1 MKKFTKLF
9 AIAVISFAA
18 FAASA
23 QSSKRSGATMGLF
36 STEVDCFMD
45 LIDWSTVKPENV
57 FAYIGYSDS
66 MAEVGFAKQFKPF
79 FLGLYTKGAINS
91 FDLSSSTTITNSGD
105 KTVANANQW
114 DKTQGEFKFDSL
126 LGFDNMAFSLG
137 LSYNPNGSTNDTSSK
152 PSTGDKTSTNDDD
165 FYLAIKGSWGMSMD
179 KMSVY
184 AGGSYVVDA
193 DKTVT
198 KSGDDS
204 HVTDNSSNTII
215 VNGGVIL
222 PLKGNKT
229 FEQTFDVS
237 GHSSVTFYPKYS
249 EITVTGGNKTPVE
262 NDSKFDMEIG
272 AIPRYTAT
280 FTPNEKLSVK
290 ARGGAYVEASF
301 GKSAVSAA
309 NTENNSTVFNVIPYA
324 AAAISYAVKPE
335 FLLNAGVSFSLP
347 YAELSFTNVKNTAT
361 ESKTSGVEFAYNK
374 GSFATSWSSGF
385 TYTIAKNI
393 TIDFTYDV
401 LGDLLNSNF
410 GSKNLSNTDNI
421 LTTINKVLVHSFSF
435 GVSAKL

>member
-1 MKKFTKLF
+1 MRKFTKLF

-91 FDLSSSTTITNSGD
+91 FDLSSTTITNSGD
-105 KTVANANQW
+105 KTVVNANQW
-114 DKTQGEFKFDSL
+114 DKTQGEFNFDSL

-184 AGGSYVVDA
+184 AGGSYIVDA

-198 KSGDDS
+198 KNGDDS
-204 HVTDNSSNTII
+204 YVTDNSFNEII
-215 VNGGVIL
+215 VYGGVIL

-249 EITVTGGNKTPVE
+249 EITVTGGKKTPVE

-347 YAELSFTNVKNTAT
+347 YAELSFTNVKNTVA

-410 GSKNLSNTDNI
+410 GSKNLSNTDSI

>member
-1 MKKFTKLF
+1 MRKFTKLF

-23 QSSKRSGATMGLF
+23 QSSKRSGATEGLF

-45 LIDWSTVKPENV
+45 IIDWSTVKPENV
-57 FAYIGYSDS
+57 FAYIGYSGS

-79 FLGLYTKGAINS
+79 FLGLYTSGAINS

-105 KTVANANQW
+105 KAVANANQW
-114 DKTQGEFKFDSL
+114 DKTQGEFNFDSL

-137 LSYNPNGSTNDTSSK
+137 LSYNPNGSTNDTSNK
-152 PSTGDKTSTNDDD
+152 PSTGDKTSMNVDN
-165 FYLAIKGSWGMSMD
+165 FELAIHGSWGMSMD

-184 AGGSYVVDA
+184 AGGSYIVDA

-198 KSGDDS
+198 KNGDDS
-204 HVTDNSSNTII
+204 YVTDKSSNTIT
-215 VNGGVIL
+215 VDGGVIL

-249 EITVTGGNKTPVE
+249 KITVTGGNKTTTV
-262 NDSKFDMEIG
+262 NDSKFDMVIG

-301 GKSAVSAA
+301 KEYAVSAA
-309 NTENNSTVFNVIPYA
+309 NTENNTTQFNVYPFA
-324 AAAISYAVKPE
+324 KAAISYAVKPE

-347 YAELSFTNVKNTAT
+347 SAGLSFTNGKNTAT

-410 GSKNLSNTDNI
+410 GSKNLSNTDSI

>member
-1 MKKFTKLF
+1 MRKFTKLF

-91 FDLSSSTTITNSGD
+91 FDLSSTTITNSGD
-105 KTVANANQW
+105 KTVLNANQW
-114 DKTQGEFKFDSL
+114 DKTQGEFNFDSL

-137 LSYNPNGSTNDTSSK
+137 LSYDPNGSTNDTSSK

-184 AGGSYVVDA
+184 AGGYYIVDA

-198 KSGDDS
+198 KNGDNS
-204 HVTDNSSNTII
+204 SVTDNSSNTII

-237 GHSSVTFYPKYS
+237 GHSTVTFYPKYS
-249 EITVTGGNKTPVE
+249 KIDVIDGEKTTTV

-309 NTENNSTVFNVIPYA
+309 NTENNSTVFNVIPYV

-347 YAELSFTNVKNTAT
+347 YAELSFTNVKNTVA

>member
-1 MKKFTKLF
+1 MRKFTKLF

-45 LIDWSTVKPENV
+45 LIDWSAVNPENV
-57 FAYIGYSDS
+57 FAYIGYSGS

-79 FLGLYTKGAINS
+79 FLGLYTSGAINS

-105 KTVANANQW
+105 KTVENKNQW
-114 DKTQGEFKFDSL
+114 DKTQGEFNFDSL

-137 LSYNPNGSTNDTSSK
+137 FSYDPNGSTNDTSSK

-165 FYLAIKGSWGMSMD
+165 FYLAIHGSWGMSMD

-193 DKTVT
+193 DKTVE
-198 KSGDDS
+198 KYGDDS

-237 GHSSVTFYPKYS
+237 GHSTVTFYPKYS
-249 EITVTGGNKTPVE
+249 KIDVIAGNKTTVD
-262 NDSKFDMEIG
+262 NDKKFDMEIG

-309 NTENNSTVFNVIPYA
+309 NTENNSTEFNVYPYA
-324 AAAISYAVKPE
+324 VVAISYAVKPE
-335 FLLNAGVSFSLP
+335 FLLNAGVSFDLP
-347 YAELSFTNVKNTAT
+347 YAGLSFTNGKNTAT

>member
-1 MKKFTKLF
+1 MRKFTKLF

-23 QSSKRSGATMGLF
+23 QSSKRNDATKGLF

-45 LIDWSTVKPENV
+45 LIDWKTVKPENV
-57 FAYIGYSDS
+57 FAYIGYSGS

-79 FLGLYTKGAINS
+79 FLGLYTSGAINS

-105 KTVANANQW
+105 KTVVNANQW
-114 DKTQGEFKFDSL
+114 DKTQDRFIFDSL
-126 LGFDNMAFSLG
+126 LGFDNMAFSFG
-137 LSYNPNGSTNDTSSK
+137 LDYNPHKSTNDTSSK
-152 PSTGDKTSTNDDD
+152 PSTGDKTSTNVDD
-165 FYLAIKGSWGMSMD
+165 FYLAINGSWGMSMD

-198 KSGDDS
+198 KNGDDS
-204 HVTDNSSNTII
+204 SVTDKSSNDII
-215 VNGGVIL
+215 VYGGVIL

-237 GHSSVTFYPKYS
+237 GHSTVTFYPKYS
-249 EITVTGGNKTPVE
+249 EITVTSGTKKTTV
-262 NDSKFDMEIG
+262 NDSKFDMVIG
-272 AIPRYTAT
+272 ALPRYTAT

-290 ARGGAYVEASF
+290 ARGWAYVEASF

-309 NTENNSTVFNVIPYA
+309 NTENNSTVFTVIPYA

-347 YAELSFTNVKNTAT
+347 SAGLSFTNEKDTVA
-361 ESKTSGVEFAYNK
+361 ELKTSGVEFAYNK

-410 GSKNLSNTDNI
+410 ESKNLSNTDSI

>member
-1 MKKFTKLF
+1 MRKFTKLF

-45 LIDWSTVKPENV
+45 VIDWSTVKPENV

-91 FDLSSSTTITNSGD
+91 FDLSSTTITNSGD
-105 KTVANANQW
+105 KTVVKANQW
-114 DKTQGEFKFDSL
+114 DKTQGEFNFDSL

-137 LSYNPNGSTNDTSSK
+137 FSYDPNGSTNDTSSK

-184 AGGSYVVDA
+184 AGGSYIVDA

-198 KSGDDS
+198 KNGDDS
-204 HVTDNSSNTII
+204 SVTDKSSNDII
-215 VNGGVIL
+215 VYGGVIL

-237 GHSSVTFYPKYS
+237 GHSTVTFYPKYS

>member
-1 MKKFTKLF
+1 MRKFTKLF

-57 FAYIGYSDS
+57 FAYIGYSGS

-79 FLGLYTKGAINS
+79 FLGLYTSGAINS
-91 FDLSSSTTITNSGD
+91 FDLSSTTSTNSGD
-105 KTVANANQW
+105 KTVVNTNQW
-114 DKTQGEFKFDSL
+114 DKTQDRFIFDSL

-137 LSYNPNGSTNDTSSK
+137 LDYNPHKSTNDTSSK
-152 PSTGDKTSTNDDD
+152 PSTGDKTSKNVDD
-165 FYLAIKGSWGMSMD
+165 FYLAINGSWGMSMD

-184 AGGSYVVDA
+184 AGGSYIVYA

-198 KSGDDS
+198 KNGDNS
-204 HVTDNSSNTII
+204 YVTDNSSNEII
-215 VNGGVIL
+215 VYGGVIL

-237 GHSSVTFYPKYS
+237 GHSTVTFYPKYS
-249 EITVTGGNKTPVE
+249 KIDVVAGNKTTVD
-262 NDSKFDMEIG
+262 NDSKFDMVIG
-272 AIPRYTAT
+272 ALPRYTAT

-301 GKSAVSAA
+301 GESAVSAA
-309 NTENNSTVFNVIPYA
+309 NTEKSSTEFNVIPFA

-347 YAELSFTNVKNTAT
+347 YAGLSFTNEKDTVA
-361 ESKTSGVEFAYNK
+361 ESKTSGVKFAYNK